1 MALAGRNRAR
11 GEVGGGGEEVRG
23 RRGGIRLGAMRS
35 RCVWSLYAWISR
47 VVSKGRTY
55 GDLYGEEVAEAS
67 R

>member
-1 MALAGRNRAR
+1 MALAGRNRTR

-35 RCVWSLYAWISR
+35 RCVWSLLCL
-47 VVSKGRTY
+47 
-55 GDLYGEEVAEAS
+55 DLAGGLQGAYL